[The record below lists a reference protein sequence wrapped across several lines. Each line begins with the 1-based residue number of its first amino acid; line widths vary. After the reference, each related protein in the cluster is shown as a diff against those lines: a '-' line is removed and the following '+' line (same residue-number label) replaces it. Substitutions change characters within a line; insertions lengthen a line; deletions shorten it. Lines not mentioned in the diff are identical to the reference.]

1 MSPTL
6 EPVLLDSLA
15 RPDAQLTSRQHQP
28 ENTVIPV
35 GDTLIGGRNFTVIAG
50 PCAVEDL
57 ASVDRTARELH
68 ACGIPLLRG
77 GAFKPRTSPY
87 DFQGLGNH
95 GLALLQEMKSRYG
108 MGIVTEL
115 TGTRH
120 IKAVGAIADIVQI
133 GSRNGLNYELLQ
145 AAADIGKPILLKRSM
160 AASFREWLGA
170 AEYLMAYGCRNVIL
184 CERGIKTF
192 EDATRNTL
200 DIGSIALAKRETHLP
215 VFVDPSHA
223 AGQRDLVLPLALA
236 GIAAGADGVILE
248 SHCDPQT
255 AVCDANQQIATADMP
270 NLLQQLESLARFMGK
285 NVTP

>member
-1 MSPTL
+1 MNTTH
-6 EPVLLDSLA
+6 ETIQLDGPL
-15 RPDAQLTSRQHQP
+15 RPEVPLTSRRHQP
-28 ENTVIPV
+28 GDTVIPV
-35 GDTLIGGRNFTVIAG
+35 GGSRIGGGNFTVIAG
-50 PCAVEDL
+50 PCAVEDH
-57 ASVDRTARELH
+57 ASLDRTARELRS
-68 ACGIPLLRG
+68 CGITLLRG

-87 DFQGLGNH
+87 EFQGLGCQ
-95 GLALLQEMKSRYG
+95 GLELLQEMKTRHG

-115 TGTRH
+115 TGTRYL
-120 IKAVGAIADIVQI
+120 KEVGRIADIVQI

-215 VFVDPSHA
+215 VLVDPSHA
-223 AGQRDLVLPLALA
+223 AGQRELVLPLALA

-248 SHCDPQT
+248 SHCSPQT
-255 AVCDANQQIATADMP
+255 ALCDAKQQIATADMP
-270 NLLQQLESLARFMGK
+270 ALLQQFQSLARCLGRT
-285 NVTP
+285 V